1 MQEARFKNEW
11 KKTSFDERLRL
22 SKNSSNMTLITIGQL
37 KHTMLAINK
46 FMDGI
51 RNTSKVVITQNH
63 YVIAEVKLNLR
74 KNGQKLIA
82 LRQKTVYWKPK
93 LQNQEMEIAFAKK
106 LVEIRNREV
115 DKGTNSGQL
124 KS

>member
-1 MQEARFKNEW
+1 
-11 KKTSFDERLRL
+11 
-22 SKNSSNMTLITIGQL
+22 MTLITIGQL

-51 RNTSKVVITQNH
+51 RNTSRVVITRNH

-82 LRQKTVYWKPK
+82 LRQKTVY
-93 LQNQEMEIAFAKK
+93 
-106 LVEIRNREV
+106 
-115 DKGTNSGQL
+115 
-124 KS
+124 